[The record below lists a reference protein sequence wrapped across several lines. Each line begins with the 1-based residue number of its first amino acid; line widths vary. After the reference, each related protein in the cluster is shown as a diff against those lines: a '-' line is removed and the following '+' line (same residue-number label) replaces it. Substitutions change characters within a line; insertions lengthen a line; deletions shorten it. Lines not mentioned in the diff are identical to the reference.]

1 MRDGFWRI
9 KEQYTAK
16 PLRKVPVVPRIN
28 LLLLCATIVTT
39 TIAGAFWAG
48 VDLTAH
54 PLQIYRGFL
63 FSLPL
68 LVILGVHEMGHYL
81 TSRRWGVRATL
92 PYFIPA
98 PSLIGT
104 FGAFIKMKSP
114 MPNKRALVEIGAAG
128 PIAGFVVAV
137 IVSMIGIKMS
147 TAVPASEVKAGLSL
161 GEPLIFSIICRV
173 TLGQLPSGYQVI
185 LHPIASAGW
194 LGFFVTALNL
204 LPIGQLDGGHISYA
218 LFERKHMLIG
228 RLTLLVLLALGI
240 VSRWLGWF
248 VFAVFVRLLLGM
260 KHPPPVDPYVPL
272 DERGRKIGWFALLLF
287 ILSFTPLPF
296 KGGF

>member
-1 MRDGFWRI
+1 MRDEFWRI
-9 KEQYTAK
+9 GEEYTTRPA
-16 PLRKVPVVPRIN
+16 RKVPVVPRAN

-39 TIAGAFWAG
+39 TIVGTFWAG

-68 LVILGVHEMGHYL
+68 LTILGVHEMGHYL

-104 FGAFIKMKSP
+104 FGAVIKMKSP

-137 IVSMIGIKMS
+137 IASIIGLNMS
-147 TAVPASEVKAGLSL
+147 EVVPVSEVKAGISL

-173 TLGQLPSGYQVI
+173 ALGQLHSGYQVV

-204 LPIGQLDGGHISYA
+204 LPIGQLDGGHITYA
-218 LFERKHMLIG
+218 LFGRKHILIG
-228 RLTLLVLLALGI
+228 RLTLLALLALG
-240 VSRWLGWF
+240 VASRWLGWF

-260 KHPPPVDPYVPL
+260 KHPPPVDPYTPL

-287 ILSFTPLPF
+287 VLSFTPLPF
-296 KGGF
+296 RGGF